1 MAKTLHCAW
10 VRGPGW
16 FLSISKQLAVDYKV
30 AAVVVYVFSVPWKE
44 VLPFYISGAISQMRN
59 ISLLEIKFVVPHTSP
74 SYSNNTLKG
83 GAATD
88 DKSDVRHTRQ
98 VCTSCGRMTKWLHF
112 TSSQLN

>member
-1 MAKTLHCAW
+1 M
-10 VRGPGW
+10 RGPGW

-88 DKSDVRHTRQ
+88 DGDATYGWHGVSMH
-98 VCTSCGRMTKWLHF
+98 
-112 TSSQLN
+112 QLRENDKMAPFYFIPT

>member
-1 MAKTLHCAW
+1 MVYISR
-10 VRGPGW
+10 VRDGSYQFPSCSRLQSGC
-16 FLSISKQLAVDYKV
+16 SSTS
-30 AAVVVYVFSVPWKE
+30 FSFKE

-88 DKSDVRHTRQ
+88 VRRTQ
-98 VCTSCGRMTKWLHF
+98 SAG
-112 TSSQLN
+112 LNLTQNNLPVQNSFKTQF

>member
-74 SYSNNTLKG
+74 SYSNNTLK
-83 GAATD
+83 A
-88 DKSDVRHTRQ
+88 
-98 VCTSCGRMTKWLHF
+98 GRSVDRRPYHA
-112 TSSQLN
+112 